1 MAMRAMMMMM
11 IHAVVTHAFTEELSV
26 EFDKVVEMMMMMM
39 MMMTVMM
46 TLVLV
51 MQALWGESLYGR
63 WEKLKDGATFKL
75 LVLDEAA

>member
-1 MAMRAMMMMM
+1 MLCGARWCFTAPGAGRA
-11 IHAVVTHAFTEELSV
+11 
-26 EFDKVVEMMMMMM
+26 VEMMMMT

-63 WEKLKDGATFKL
+63 WEKLKDGATFKP